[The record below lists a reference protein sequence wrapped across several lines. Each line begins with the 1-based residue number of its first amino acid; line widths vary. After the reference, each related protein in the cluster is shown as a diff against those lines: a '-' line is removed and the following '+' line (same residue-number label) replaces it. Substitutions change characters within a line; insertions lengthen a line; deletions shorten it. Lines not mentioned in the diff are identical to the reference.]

1 MGVEVYLTFVDP
13 DIVETATVFRQN
25 FCFAEVGLNK
35 AETLALRLSA
45 GWGVEIHAQPAPFDR
60 KMAFAHSADLVIVI
74 GCVDNAAAR
83 TAIAATLDQRGA
95 WEGVNWRYDPS
106 AGPMRIWWLDLGN
119 SKESGQALLGSTC
132 QPARLK
138 NAFPLP
144 DRCGA
149 LPAPSLQHPEL
160 LDPRPEELSPE
171 KSGLS
176 CEEMAARNAQSL
188 VINRT
193 VADLGAAYLV
203 QLLFELQRQAL
214 MSLRHV
220 CRPALDEHAIKAYHC
235 PRRWSLRRARRKAR
249 AARKPCNPFQL
260 ADRRRRSPVP
270 LIARRANMQIGE
282 KEKTATYPKR
292 TVARPHAGR
301 ADPGRGL
308 AGEGAEAA
316 PIAAPAWPVPATVER
331 PVNGGAT
338 SHARHP
344 ECAGPYRPAR
354 PLLER
359 RPGRVSQPRLR
370 RALGTLGA
378 ADRRLPA
385 RLPRHPRRPLPVRRL
400 RRAVPVAGQ
409 AVLAR
414 RRAARCSW
422 WRAAAKCASRPA
434 TCAASARSRAMCSP
448 RWSTATRRS

>member
-1 MGVEVYLTFVDP
+1 MALKTRSSKARLRCRGTPASPAAATIDLTAELKKKPLLLGHFDSVHLCLVGCGGTGSWVAQDLARFALTLKTMGVEVNLTFVDP

-45 GWGVEIHAQPAPFDR
+45 GWGVEVHAQPAPFDR

-160 LDPRPEELSPE
+160 LEPRPEELSPE

-203 QLLFELQRQAL
+203 KLLFEPPADEAL
-214 MSLRHV
+214 MCYASYVDMRSLSMRSKPILPETLEAFAH
-220 CRPALDEHAIKAYHC
+220 
-235 PRRWSLRRARRKAR
+235 ARRK
-249 AARKPCNPFQL
+249 RKS
-260 ADRRRRSPVP
+260 RRPVQPVP
-270 LIARRANMQIGE
+270 
-282 KEKTATYPKR
+282 TP
-292 TVARPHAGR
+292 
-301 ADPGRGL
+301 
-308 AGEGAEAA
+308 
-316 PIAAPAWPVPATVER
+316 
-331 PVNGGAT
+331 
-338 SHARHP
+338 
-344 ECAGPYRPAR
+344 
-354 PLLER
+354 
-359 RPGRVSQPRLR
+359 
-370 RALGTLGA
+370 
-378 ADRRLPA
+378 
-385 RLPRHPRRPLPVRRL
+385 
-400 RRAVPVAGQ
+400 
-409 AVLAR
+409 
-414 RRAARCSW
+414 
-422 WRAAAKCASRPA
+422 
-434 TCAASARSRAMCSP
+434 
-448 RWSTATRRS
+448 